1 MTTFMQ
7 KSFKIGIIILII
19 FLVLWGSYFIYSN
32 ITSLLS
38 ASLPGG
44 EQTVAPSSGAYPWDT
59 LKSRNT
65 MEEVV
70 DSQQTST
77 SNSESDTSSR
87 LVIKTGSLSMIV
99 ENVMDSAKKV
109 VEYAKS
115 KNGWVVSSSVG
126 DDEPKPLPL
135 AGTENSGTPTSA
147 YVTIRVPAENFDEAM
162 DYIRSLA
169 QKVKT
174 ESTQNQDITE
184 EYTDLESRLRNL
196 EAAEKELLKIMERSG
211 EISDVLAVQRELN
224 NMREQI
230 EQIKGR
236 MQYLKQSV
244 EMSSITANLAL
255 SEDQLP
261 IEPGDKWRPKYVL
274 QQAWNGV
281 LNFVKVLS
289 YFFIWLIVYAVI
301 WLPIIA
307 IVWLIVKYWRKRGN
321 V

>member
-1 MTTFMQ
+1 MN
-7 KSFKIGIIILII
+7 KIYKIGIIILII
-19 FLVLWGSYFIYSN
+19 FLALWGGYFIYSN
-32 ITSLLS
+32 IATPLS
-38 ASLPGG
+38 TPPSGIG
-44 EQTVAPSSGAYPWDT
+44 QTIAPSSGVYPFESS
-59 LKSRNT
+59 KSLGIAEDSVRNQQAS
-65 MEEVV
+65 EEKPATDK
-70 DSQQTST
+70 DS
-77 SNSESDTSSR
+77 R
-87 LVIKTGSLSMIV
+87 MVIQTGSISMVVTEISV
-99 ENVMDSAKKV
+99 NVQKIADFT
-109 VEYAKS
+109 KS

-169 QKVKT
+169 QKVKI

-224 NMREQI
+224 NVREQI
-230 EQIKGR
+230 EQLKGR

-255 SEDQLP
+255 AEDQLP

-274 QQAWNGV
+274 QQAWNSI